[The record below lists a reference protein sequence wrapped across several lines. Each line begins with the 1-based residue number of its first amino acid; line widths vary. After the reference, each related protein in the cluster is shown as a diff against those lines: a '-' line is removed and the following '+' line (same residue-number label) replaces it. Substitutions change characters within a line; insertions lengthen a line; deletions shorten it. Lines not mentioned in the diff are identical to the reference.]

1 MLVPAV
7 RGRGHSKREPVGSF
21 PMVPTDKP
29 YESVLTRY
37 GEKSIMY
44 SVEFDFQKGMFRR
57 VNEDTKTKL
66 LDQLTGLMT
75 LTAIQLPDDLM
86 SRLRQMREKE
96 ENPKTLAIYDAM
108 LENQRQAVASARP
121 NCQDTGIVQCYVR
134 AGSDSP
140 FLADW
145 EALLTEAVARA
156 TQQTP
161 LRPNVIASFEE
172 TNDGTNVGHGVPFIE
187 WDIIP
192 HSSDIEMDVYFA
204 GGGCSLAGRSAVLM
218 PAAGYEGVVDF
229 VLDVVCGRAVNA
241 CPPMVVGVGIG
252 ACITTATRLSKR
264 ALLRTIGSRN
274 PNEKIARMEQ
284 LLFDGINQVNIGPQG
299 LGGRETAIGVQIEAM
314 ARHPASLGVS
324 VSIGCW
330 VHRRSTVRVNRAG
343 EMELLT
349 HKGVAL

>member
-1 MLVPAV
+1 MN
-7 RGRGHSKREPVGSF
+7 E
-21 PMVPTDKP
+21 
-29 YESVLTRY
+29 ETR
-37 GEKSIMY
+37 K
-44 SVEFDFQKGMFRR
+44 
-57 VNEDTKTKL
+57 KL
-66 LDQLTGLMT
+66 LDSLTKLIT
-75 LTAIQLPDDLM
+75 LTAIRLPDDLM
-86 SRLRQMREKE
+86 ARLRQMREGE
-96 ENPKTLAIYDAM
+96 SDPKTIAIYDAM
-108 LENQRQAVASARP
+108 LENQRQAVELSRP

-145 EALLTEAVARA
+145 EALLTEATARA
-156 TQQTP
+156 TQLTP
-161 LRPNVIASFEE
+161 LRPNVIATFDE

-187 WDIIP
+187 WEIVP
-192 HSSDIEMDVYFA
+192 HSDELEMDVYLA

-241 CPPMVVGVGIG
+241 CPPMVVGIGLG

-264 ALLRTIGSRN
+264 ALLRTIGSHHS
-274 PNEKIARMEQ
+274 NETIAQMER
-284 LLFDGINQVNIGPQG
+284 LLFDGINRLNIGPQG

-330 VHRRSTVRVNRAG
+330 VHRRSTVRVDRTGN
-343 EMELLT
+343 MTLLT
-349 HKGVAL
+349 HEGVAL